1 MAMTPRHDDDADKDL
16 LEQLSEIMDRGE
28 SPTDDFLNKA
38 PENRIA
44 FDALT
49 RFRAM
54 AKNILDDDV
63 ASEPER
69 DDSWVT
75 GILSNIHREAR
86 AGRSI
91 PVSHSSPKADLSLT
105 EGAVRGLIRSAGD
118 AVAGTFIGRCRLEG
132 DVATP
137 GSPVTVNVE
146 ASMFWGERMPQTAQ
160 QLREAI
166 TTSLLHHTELNIVA
180 VNVTITDVHLRRNP
194 KDEDRSA
201 PNG

>member
-1 MAMTPRHDDDADKDL
+1 MTSRHDDDADNDL

-49 RFRAM
+49 RFRSM
-54 AKNILDDDV
+54 AQNILDDDV

-160 QLREAI
+160 HLREAI

-194 KDEDRSA
+194 KDEDSSA